1 MAADKSSLE
10 KQLEDYRFALSKVSH
25 EVRNPVTLINSY
37 LQLLEKDHPE
47 LKQNELWS
55 DITEEMLFLR
65 RLLDDLSCYNNTFC
79 CQFSAT
85 EMSPFLLK
93 LSESVYLLFPDSP
106 ISYQISVPENL
117 PTLSVDPL
125 KLNQALT
132 NLLRNSFESAAQSVS
147 FSVVEKQDCLQ
158 IDIIND
164 GASISKEQQTEFFKP
179 FVTTKPNG
187 TGLGLPI
194 ARGIIEAHHGSI
206 AFLFPEDTSGT
217 KNTSD
222 NLDKS
227 DTLFN
232 HMSGS
237 HLRIV
242 LPLC

>member
-55 DITEEMLFLR
+55 DI
-65 RLLDDLSCYNNTFC
+65 FC
-79 CQFSAT
+79 CQFSVT

-206 AFLFPEDTSGT
+206 AFLFPEDTSGS

>member
-37 LQLLEKDHPE
+37 LQLLEKDYPE
-47 LKQNELWS
+47 LKQNALWS

-65 RLLDDLSCYNNTFC
+65 RLLDDLSCYNNTFR

-125 KLNQALT
+125 KLNQHPFHAWQ
-132 NLLRNSFESAAQSVS
+132 RQ
-147 FSVVEKQDCLQ
+147 Q
-158 IDIIND
+158 I
-164 GASISKEQQTEFFKP
+164 
-179 FVTTKPNG
+179 
-187 TGLGLPI
+187 
-194 ARGIIEAHHGSI
+194 
-206 AFLFPEDTSGT
+206 
-217 KNTSD
+217 SD
-222 NLDKS
+222 NPRYVKTVEHFGYLAQQA
-227 DTLFN
+227 TVFGQ
-232 HMSGS
+232 HVHVGCQSGDDAIYLLHGLS
-237 HLRIV
+237 RFVPHFIALNAASPWFDSTDREENRYLRF
-242 LPLC
+242 

>member
-65 RLLDDLSCYNNTFC
+65 RLLDDLSCYNNTFR

-206 AFLFPEDTSGT
+206 AFLFPEETSDSKNTPDNPDKSGT
-217 KNTSD
+217 
-222 NLDKS
+222 L
-227 DTLFN
+227 LN

-242 LPLC
+242 LPLS

>member
-1 MAADKSSLE
+1 MAADKPSLE

-65 RLLDDLSCYNNTFC
+65 RLLDDLSCYNNTFR

-147 FSVVEKQDCLQ
+147 FSVVEKNC
-158 IDIIND
+158 
-164 GASISKEQQTEFFKP
+164 
-179 FVTTKPNG
+179 
-187 TGLGLPI
+187 
-194 ARGIIEAHHGSI
+194 
-206 AFLFPEDTSGT
+206 SGEIL
-217 KNTSD
+217 K
-222 NLDKS
+222 
-227 DTLFN
+227 
-232 HMSGS
+232 
-237 HLRIV
+237 
-242 LPLC
+242 